1 METASGS
8 FSNKVVGSFVV
19 QLQEYKL
26 SQRKLWL
33 CTAEMLSKGSL
44 FAFHYNLAFTS
55 PQPTVTSI
63 SVISLSYT
71 NPDLQLHTEH
81 FNLDRL
87 LPSVLAR
94 HDQLEFLFFVIRF
107 FFKFLWV
114 FAGLIIVSS
123 TENSTRNWILRFSSH
138 HYCQTA

>member
-1 METASGS
+1 METASGG

-55 PQPTVTSI
+55 PHPTVTSI

-81 FNLDRL
+81 FNWTDFCL
-87 LPSVLAR
+87 
-94 HDQLEFLFFVIRF
+94 Q
-107 FFKFLWV
+107 
-114 FAGLIIVSS
+114 
-123 TENSTRNWILRFSSH
+123 
-138 HYCQTA
+138 Y